1 MPRADA
7 PLLDRVSRQWALAAS
22 SACLLPLLP
31 QLPRDLAIGIV
42 LLAALTLL
50 LSWRRPMP
58 GALRF
63 VAAIAVI
70 GAVLSVSGFR
80 LGRDTA
86 CALLAAMLAL
96 KPGETW
102 RLRDARSLVGFGL
115 FAPFATFLLDQG
127 PLTLLLG
134 LLAATLALIALQRL
148 SDVESGDTRAVA
160 PFARVRVVWRLF
172 AIGLPLALAA
182 FWLFPRFASPLWGV
196 PERAMARTGLSD
208 RMSPG
213 DWIDLMADDTVAL
226 RAEFSGPVPA
236 PQEMYWRGP
245 VLWNYDGRTWTQP
258 LWLQGVDAAPVRA
271 GRVQW
276 DYRIELE
283 PTDRRQLVALDL
295 PLAAPD
301 GSQLSIDYGLRAT
314 RPLTSLT
321 RWQFRSAPP
330 AAFEPRLRRM
340 LRDMALALPDGYN
353 PRTVALAR
361 RWRAEVDADTRIAA
375 GARDAAIAD
384 RALAMIRADF
394 AYTLDTPLL
403 GRHTADEFLFDVK
416 AGFCEHFSSAFVI
429 LMRAAGVPARVVT
442 GYAGGFR
449 NPLGGYWLVLR
460 SDAHA
465 WAEVWLPERGW
476 VRVDPTAAVAPERIY
491 DTLADRSPAFGNV
504 GAMRPLWNASDWV
517 RRGWNDF
524 VLGFDATRQSALLRP
539 FGGQDLDGMRL
550 GLLFSIAACLALG
563 WMLWL
568 TARQARE
575 RDPLLRAWRRLGA
588 RYARFGLAR
597 MPHETAADWTRRVLA
612 ARPQAQALASL
623 GARFTD
629 WRYAGGD
636 DGAAGARS
644 LLRDLRRHR
653 P

>member
-7 PLLDRVSRQWALAAS
+7 PLLDRGSRLWALAAS

-31 QLPRDLAIGIV
+31 QLPRDLSIGIV

-58 GALRF
+58 AALRL
-63 VAAIAVI
+63 VAALAVI

-80 LGRDTA
+80 IGRDTA

-127 PLTLLLG
+127 PSTLLLG
-134 LLAATLALIALQRL
+134 VLAATLALIALQRL
-148 SDVESGDTRAVA
+148 SDVESGDLRAV
-160 PFARVRVVWRLF
+160 PPLARVGVAWRLF
-172 AIGLPLALAA
+172 AIGLPLALAV

-196 PERAMARTGLSD
+196 PERALARSGLSD

-226 RAEFSGPVPA
+226 RADFAGAA
-236 PQEMYWRGP
+236 PPPEQMYWRGP

-258 LWLQGVDAAPVRA
+258 AWLQGIEAAPM
-271 GRVQW
+271 RVGAATW
-276 DYRIELE
+276 SYRLELE

-295 PLAAPD
+295 PLAAPE
-301 GSQLSIDYGLRAT
+301 GSRLSLDYGLT
-314 RPLTSLT
+314 VQRPLTSLT
-321 RWQFRSAPP
+321 RWRLRSAAP
-330 AAFEPRLRRM
+330 AAFEPKLRRM

-361 RWRAEVDADTRIAA
+361 GWRAEADRDPRIAPA
-375 GARDAAIAD
+375 ARDAAIVE
-384 RALAMIRADF
+384 RFLSMVRADF
-394 AYTLDTPLL
+394 AYTLDTPLM
-403 GRHTADEFLFDVK
+403 GRHTADEFLFEVR

-429 LMRAAGVPARVVT
+429 AMRAAGIPARVVT
-442 GYAGGFR
+442 GYAGGYR
-449 NPLGGYWLVLR
+449 NPMGGYWLVRR

-465 WAEVWLPERGW
+465 WAEVWLDGRGW

-491 DTLADRSPAFGNV
+491 DTLDDQASVLGPA
-504 GAMRPLWNASDWV
+504 GAMAPLWNAGDFL

-524 VLGFDATRQSALLRP
+524 VLGFDAARQRALLRP
-539 FGGQDLDGMRL
+539 LGGQDLDGVRL
-550 GLLFSIAACLALG
+550 GLLFSLAACLALG

-568 TARQARE
+568 TAREARE
-575 RDPLLRAWRRLGA
+575 RDPLLRAWHRLGA

-597 MPHETAADWTRRVLA
+597 QPHETAQDWTARVLA
-612 ARPQAQALASL
+612 ARPRARALADM
-623 GARFTD
+623 GARFTQ

-636 DGAAGARS
+636 GDPAAARA